1 MCGDGPRPVAQPAR
15 SNAAAAK
22 GRSQG
27 VIPRLIRLA
36 CRFGLLTVASLL
48 WVCPSTGAGD
58 NYVGVYQC
66 ASLVVDGRSG
76 RCTSPPLVLYPDG
89 TYKIWGEQGTYRIDG
104 NQLKLSESKKHGRG
118 RLLRGPQIVFKFS
131 HREEAQSDVSAKR
144 SF

>member
-1 MCGDGPRPVAQPAR
+1 
-15 SNAAAAK
+15 
-22 GRSQG
+22 

-36 CRFGLLTVASLL
+36 CSFGLLTVASLL

-118 RLLRGPQIVFKFS
+118 RLLRGRQIVFKFS